1 MKIQTQ
7 IVLATFILLAGCA
20 GSPPHVGVKNGQLT
34 SCPSSPN
41 CVSSQAKDKEHFIEP
56 IVTKGTPL
64 EVKTHLL
71 KTLNEMDRTK
81 IILAK
86 DDYIN
91 AEFTSK
97 IFHFVDD
104 VEFYFPD
111 TKSKEISIYVR
122 SASRL
127 GYSDLGVN
135 RERIE
140 MIRSKLKVTNMDKK

>member
-7 IVLATFILLAGCA
+7 IVLSTFILLAGCA
-20 GSPPHVGVKNGQLT
+20 GSPPKVGVKNGQLT
-34 SCPSSPN
+34 LCPSSPN

-56 IVTKGTPL
+56 IVTKGTQL

-86 DDYIN
+86 DDYLN

-140 MIRSKLKVTNMDKK
+140 MIRSKLKATDMDKK